1 MDYSFKIKMIS
12 DHLHTNFQK
21 FEFGE
26 IVYAHQGSI
35 YLIKNFFKWKSFCNI
50 LNVFTA
56 TFDHFHE
63 SFLNN

>member
-35 YLIKNFFKWKSFCNI
+35 YLIKNTVNSNI
-50 LNVFTA
+50 MKYYNLK
-56 TFDHFHE
+56 
-63 SFLNN
+63 